1 MTTVPERERTG
12 AREGFAALTGLHHV
26 TAITGTARE
35 NVRFYT
41 HTLGMRLTKKTVNQ
55 DDVRAYHLF
64 CGDAVASPGSELTFF
79 DWERAVPRLSLPPFL
94 EGRRA
99 DIEAGLE
106 PL

>member
-41 HTLGMRLTKKTVNQ
+41 HTL
-55 DDVRAYHLF
+55 
-64 CGDAVASPGSELTFF
+64 
-79 DWERAVPRLSLPPFL
+79 PRLSLPLFL